1 MLLKQDSRTV
11 LKRCGLLFAAVLLSC
26 ALMYTVWNTYLTLSE
41 AAGLDA
47 AARARDIL
55 QGMADTG
62 NRAVMTG
69 NMSMLDGQY
78 DMSGYYGMQAY
89 VLELERINTLRKW
102 GGGRVPVVGAR
113 TAVTVTEARRT
124 VQGFVATAE
133 FTTLYSV
140 ASAGDTCPAAL
151 EVSCTRE
158 LELRWSGSGYII
170 HSDVYSCVPT
180 ARIYRNR

>member
-1 MLLKQDSRTV
+1 MLSRQDSRTI
-11 LKRCGLLFAAVLLSC
+11 LARCGLLLAAVLLSC
-26 ALMYTVWNTYLTLSE
+26 ALICGVWDTYLTLSE

-62 NRAVMTG
+62 NRAVITG
-69 NMSMLDGQY
+69 NMYMLDGLY
-78 DMSGYYGMQAY
+78 DKSGYYGMQAY

-102 GGGRVPVVGAR
+102 GGGRVPVAGAR

-124 VQGFVATAE
+124 VRGFVATAE
-133 FTTLYSV
+133 FTTVYSIN
-140 ASAGDTCPAAL
+140 SAGDTCPAAL

-158 LELRWSGSGYII
+158 LELRRSGSGYII
-170 HSDVYSCVPT
+170 HSAVYSCVPT
-180 ARIYRNR
+180 ARIYRRR